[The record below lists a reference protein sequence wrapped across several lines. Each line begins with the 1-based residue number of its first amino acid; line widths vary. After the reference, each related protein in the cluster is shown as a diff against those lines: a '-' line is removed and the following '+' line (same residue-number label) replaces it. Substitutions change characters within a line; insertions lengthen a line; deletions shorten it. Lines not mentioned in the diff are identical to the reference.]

1 MIELIRHAH
10 HARLRS
16 TIVWGLAVGFTSAL
30 LLASFL
36 AFDAEQLAEI
46 AKTFSPEL
54 QEAFGMTETSMT
66 SPAGYLAGQLL
77 NYLPLA
83 LGFYAITAGSRA
95 IAGQEQDRTLDLI
108 AAQPVP
114 RWKLPVATLAAV
126 AIGLLEVL
134 VFYVVLTWLT
144 AIVTGIDLA
153 LGDLV
158 ISALGLI
165 PITLLYGGLAL
176 AGSAAFRRPGTVTAS
191 CGALLVIAYLANTI
205 AALVPDLSWVK
216 WTTPFSYYGSPIER
230 GLDAGD
236 QGLLLAGA
244 VLLLLASLP
253 LYARRDIRA

>member
-30 LLASFL
+30 MLASFL
-36 AFDAEQLAEI
+36 AFDSEQLAQI
-46 AKTFSPEL
+46 SKTFSPEM
-54 QEAFGMTETSMT
+54 QKAFGVTETSLS

-95 IAGQEQDRTLDLI
+95 IAGREQDRSLDLI

-114 RWKLPVATLAAV
+114 RWKLPVATLAATT
-126 AIGLLEVL
+126 IGLIEVL
-134 VFYVVLTWLT
+134 VFYVALTWLT
-144 AIVTGIDLA
+144 AIVTGIDLS
-153 LGDLV
+153 LGDTL
-158 ISALGLI
+158 ISAVGII

-176 AGSAAFRRPGTVTAS
+176 AGSAALRRPGTVTAI

-205 AALVPDLSWVK
+205 SLLVADLSWVK
-216 WTTPFSYYGSPIER
+216 WTTPFYYYGSPIER
-230 GLDAGD
+230 GLDVGD

-244 VLLLLASLP
+244 VVLLLASLP